1 MKTKTTL
8 LLAGVAS
15 AFLLTP
21 AKAGN
26 VYIVGAQATRT
37 SINPAIGSIPGI
49 RIVAT
54 SGATTNA
61 PDVNNAV
68 FNLWQLNTGDFV
80 AVNYNG
86 GEAAVGALLAT
97 NDVFAKVPF
106 LATNQTGANI
116 ATNAITDLQ
125 RPQIAV
131 ANTGKISRFYG
142 TTVNQLINGVL
153 IPQKYGEPADD
164 SAISV
169 STYGFAADQ
178 SFTNTGVTSITA
190 AQARVLF
197 ANGRIP
203 LSYLTGKDADTNA
216 TVWLIGRNIDAGAR
230 VVVYNEVGA
239 GALSD
244 TRNYK
249 ARLYVTNNGVKTISS
264 LALTPST
271 IVGGIPQSPGNDG
284 EAQGST
290 LIKNLLPV
298 APGGDLSVVD
308 ATITYETN
316 AVTNTVYETNYPTLE
331 VVTTNQYTTT
341 VVSGTRTVTNYW
353 TNYTFQT
360 NYTWTNRP
368 VTNKVYLAYN
378 RLWTNA
384 ATITNNILTGYI
396 PVRKGGIPEVTAT
409 NRVFDRVATNIIVK
423 GVSKTVT
430 NNVPAIFAVNEYVTN
445 FLATN
450 WVQVPSSVS
459 SNPVQVP
466 NGTYTLTNYST
477 TTNYYYVTNYAVS
490 QDPVITS
497 NEVVSSVTIPTGTN
511 FSTNT
516 WTKSGPNYLL
526 TYDSLVNITSS
537 KNTNANG
544 QQPILLSYNGVGGSG
559 AVAATNNPS
568 VAAIT
573 NQVANGSYTLWNYD
587 RLLLNA
593 EGVGNDS
600 ALTVR
605 DAIKDY
611 LSKSVT
617 FPNLK
622 TGDLNVT
629 SPGDGATPWP
639 KGD

>member
-1 MKTKTTL
+1 MKTKHTL
-8 LLAGVAS
+8 LLAGLAS
-15 AFLLTP
+15 AFLITH
-21 AKAGN
+21 AEAGN
-26 VYIVGAQATRT
+26 VYIVGAQAVRT
-37 SINPAIGSIPGI
+37 SINPAVSSIPGI

-61 PDVNNAV
+61 ADVNNAV
-68 FNLWQLNTGDFV
+68 FNLWQLNTGEFV

-86 GEAAVGALLAT
+86 GEAAVSALLST
-97 NDVFAKVPF
+97 NDTFSKVPF
-106 LATNQTGANI
+106 LSTNQTGSITN
-116 ATNAITDLQ
+116 TNAITDLQ

-153 IPQKYGEPADD
+153 TALKYDEPSDD

-197 ANGRIP
+197 ANGHIP
-203 LSYLTGKDADTNA
+203 LSYLTGKASDSNA

-244 TRNYK
+244 THNYK
-249 ARLYVTNNGVKTISS
+249 AVSTVTNSGVKTISS
-264 LALTPST
+264 LALTPPT
-271 IVGGIPQSPGNDG
+271 IVGGIPQLPGNDG

-298 APGGDLSVVD
+298 VSGSNLSVVD
-308 ATITYETN
+308 AIVTYATN
-316 AVTNTVYETNYPTLE
+316 PVTNSVVVTNNELRTNP
-331 VVTTNQYTTT
+331 VVTTNVTQAYQRS
-341 VVSGTRTVTNYW
+341 VVNVPVVT
-353 TNYTFQT
+353 TNYTYTTNWTWNQT
-360 NYTWTNRP
+360 ETNTRIYVTYNRAWTNKPAVRTD
-368 VTNKVYLAYN
+368 V
-378 RLWTNA
+378 
-384 ATITNNILTGYI
+384 LTGYTFANKLGKFTE
-396 PVRKGGIPEVTAT
+396 PTLVAPHTTAVTSIT
-409 NRVFDRVATNIIVK
+409 NSK
-423 GVSKTVT
+423 GVVTTQT
-430 NNVPAIFAVNEYVTN
+430 NNVPARFAVNEYYTGSTWEQVPTVSTNTNRITNTVFQTN
-445 FLATN
+445 FTLAN
-450 WVQVPSSVS
+450 
-459 SNPVQVP
+459 
-466 NGTYTLTNYST
+466 
-477 TTNYYYVTNYAVS
+477 
-490 QDPVITS
+490 I
-497 NEVVSSVTIPTGTN
+497 TN
-511 FSTNT
+511 FSTNYEVSTVQVTVTNQDVANVLIPVATNYTTNT

-526 TYDSLVNITSS
+526 TYDSLVNITSA

-544 QQPILLSYNGVGGSG
+544 LQPILLSYNGVGGNG
-559 AVAATNNPS
+559 AVASTNNPS
-568 VAAIT
+568 VAGIT

-593 EGVGNDS
+593 EGTNNPA
-600 ALTVR
+600 ALGVR
-605 DAIKDY
+605 DAIKNS
-611 LSKSVT
+611 LSASVT

-639 KGD
+639 KAD